1 MHKYIKEIQGRIE
14 YTTEFKVKT
23 AKEVRERMDAVMA
36 ERGEG
41 LVMKHPMSQYVL
53 NGRNSDWIK
62 VHRLFFLAKSFLT
75 RFDPRSNLSIWYVHV
90 RALLVKCSRITLQD
104 NMGET
109 VDVLVVGKSFKYKRI
124 YISRPYCSSSW

>member
-62 VHRLFFLAKSFLT
+62 VHRLFFFGEVF
-75 RFDPRSNLSIWYVHV
+75 FDEI
-90 RALLVKCSRITLQD
+90 
-104 NMGET
+104 
-109 VDVLVVGKSFKYKRI
+109 
-124 YISRPYCSSSW
+124 

>member
-1 MHKYIKEIQGRIE
+1 MRKYIKEIQGRIE

-23 AKEVRERMDAVMA
+23 AKDVRERMDAVMA

-62 VHRLFFLAKSFLT
+62 VRGGFLVRDLFDEMQSKVK
-75 RFDPRSNLSIWYVHV
+75 PEYMVCV
-90 RALLVKCSRITLQD
+90 RIHMRARC
-104 NMGET
+104 
-109 VDVLVVGKSFKYKRI
+109 
-124 YISRPYCSSSW
+124 